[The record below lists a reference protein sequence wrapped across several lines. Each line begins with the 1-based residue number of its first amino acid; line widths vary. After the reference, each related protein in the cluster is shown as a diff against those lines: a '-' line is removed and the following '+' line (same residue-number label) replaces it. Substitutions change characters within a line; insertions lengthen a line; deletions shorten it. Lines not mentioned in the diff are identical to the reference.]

1 MRQGGLEQS
10 QKDRKALPTRL
21 PRLAF
26 QHVSSHIFSVSN
38 LLKYR
43 RMALKSAEIIDLGE
57 DEGYAAKIPG
67 FAGLLAVGSSK
78 RAVLSELG
86 SALDD
91 WMSLALK
98 RGLGLPAITAPV
110 KARARAMLNA

>member
-1 MRQGGLEQS
+1 V
-10 QKDRKALPTRL
+10 D
-21 PRLAF
+21 
-26 QHVSSHIFSVSN
+26 N

-43 RMALKSAEIIDLGE
+43 RMALKMAEIVELGD

-67 FAGLLAVGSSK
+67 FAGLMAVGSSK
-78 RAVLSELG
+78 REAVSELA

-98 RGLGLPAITAPV
+98 RGLGLPA
-110 KARARAMLNA
+110 LNAPKTSRPRVLVRA

>member
-1 MRQGGLEQS
+1 MMIAPL
-10 QKDRKALPTRL
+10 
-21 PRLAF
+21 
-26 QHVSSHIFSVSN
+26 SN

-78 RAVLSELG
+78 KAVLSELA

-98 RGLGLPAITAPV
+98 RGLGLPAVVSSQKVRT
-110 KARARAMLNA
+110 RAMISA

>member
-1 MRQGGLEQS
+1 
-10 QKDRKALPTRL
+10 
-21 PRLAF
+21 
-26 QHVSSHIFSVSN
+26 VNN

-43 RMALKSAEIIDLGE
+43 RMALKMAEIVDLGD

-67 FAGLLAVGSSK
+67 FAGLLAVGSNK
-78 RAVLSELG
+78 REAVSELA

-98 RGLGLPAITAPV
+98 RGLGLPALSAPKTSRSRV
-110 KARARAMLNA
+110 LVSA

>member
-1 MRQGGLEQS
+1 VRWKVVPQ
-10 QKDRKALPTRL
+10 
-21 PRLAF
+21 LAF
-26 QHVSSHIFSVSN
+26 YLAPVIILTVDN

-57 DEGYAAKIPG
+57 EEGYAAKIPG

-78 RAVLSELG
+78 RAALSELG

-98 RGLGLPAITAPV
+98 RGLGLPSV
-110 KARARAMLNA
+110 VSSQKVRARAMISA

>member
-1 MRQGGLEQS
+1 MN
-10 QKDRKALPTRL
+10 
-21 PRLAF
+21 
-26 QHVSSHIFSVSN
+26 N

-43 RMALKSAEIIDLGE
+43 RMALKKAEIVNLGA

-78 RAVLSELG
+78 KAAVAELS

-98 RGLGLPAITAPV
+98 RGLGLPALTAPQ
-110 KARARAMLNA
+110 KARMHAVVSS

>member
-1 MRQGGLEQS
+1 MQLE
-10 QKDRKALPTRL
+10 L
-21 PRLAF
+21 LAF
-26 QHVSSHIFSVSN
+26 YHAQAILHTVNN

-57 DEGYAAKIPG
+57 DEGFAAKIPG

-78 RAVLSELG
+78 RAALAELG

-98 RGLGLPAITAPV
+98 RGLGLPAIAAPK
-110 KARARAMLNA
+110 KARTRALISA

>member
-1 MRQGGLEQS
+1 VLQQLAIRQGI
-10 QKDRKALPTRL
+10 
-21 PRLAF
+21 
-26 QHVSSHIFSVSN
+26 SHTPSVNN

-43 RMALKSAEIIDLGE
+43 RMALKKAEIVNLGT

-78 RAVLSELG
+78 KAAVTELE

-98 RGLGLPAITAPV
+98 RGLGLPALTAPQ
-110 KARARAMLNA
+110 KARARVMVSA

>member
-1 MRQGGLEQS
+1 M
-10 QKDRKALPTRL
+10 D
-21 PRLAF
+21 
-26 QHVSSHIFSVSN
+26 N

-43 RMALKSAEIIDLGE
+43 RMALKRAEIIDLGE

-78 RAVLSELG
+78 RAALSELG

-98 RGLGLPAITAPV
+98 RGLGLPAVATSQKVRPRTMISA
-110 KARARAMLNA
+110 

>member
-1 MRQGGLEQS
+1 MVPQ
-10 QKDRKALPTRL
+10 
-21 PRLAF
+21 LAF
-26 QHVSSHIFSVSN
+26 YLAPVIILTVDN

-57 DEGYAAKIPG
+57 EEGYAAKIPG

-78 RAVLSELG
+78 RAALSELG

-98 RGLGLPAITAPV
+98 RGLGLPSV
-110 KARARAMLNA
+110 VSSQKVRARAMISA

>member
-1 MRQGGLEQS
+1 MKGVLQQ
-10 QKDRKALPTRL
+10 
-21 PRLAF
+21 LAF
-26 QHVSSHIFSVSN
+26 YLAPVILLAVDN

-43 RMALKSAEIIDLGE
+43 RMALKSAEIVDLGE

-78 RAVLSELG
+78 RAALSELS

-98 RGLGLPAITAPV
+98 RGLGLPAVVATQKVRTRTMISA
-110 KARARAMLNA
+110 

>member
-1 MRQGGLEQS
+1 MS
-10 QKDRKALPTRL
+10 ISA
-21 PRLAF
+21 
-26 QHVSSHIFSVSN
+26 VIFPIVDN

-43 RMALKSAEIIDLGE
+43 RMALKSAEIIDLGD

-78 RAVLSELG
+78 KAALSELG

-98 RGLGLPAITAPV
+98 RGLGLPAIAAPQKV
-110 KARARAMLNA
+110 RARTMVNA